1 MNLKKKE
8 IILIKHGISES
19 VLIRMTEGQIN
30 NLYRKL
36 VESKNES
43 NEETKVVTTQLDKD
57 NPQDMSKL
65 NSMLKNP
72 ASLQNQNVEVKETE
86 DLEEKAVSKKQQ
98 EFFGVVRAMQ
108 KGKLPKKGKAGKAAK
123 DMSKKD
129 VKDFAST
136 KHKGLPIHANEETSP
151 LMTLA
156 KQKMANNYI
165 SAVNKTYPTLTFG
178 EGELE
183 EKITNLVEKHIHPSM
198 TKNDLI
204 TTIKNLVTESP
215 IIEELDEELTENQL
229 PNWLQWNSI
238 KQNKK

>member
-8 IILIKHGISES
+8 IILVKHGISES
-19 VLIRMTEGQIN
+19 ILNRMTDEQIN
-30 NLYRKL
+30 SLYIKL
-36 VESKNES
+36 TEQVQQKTTVGPQGGSVTLKPGQ
-43 NEETKVVTTQLDKD
+43 TKVDLKPV
-57 NPQDMSKL
+57 P
-65 NSMLKNP
+65 NSPGTM
-72 ASLQNQNVEVKETE
+72 EVTE
-86 DLEEKAVSKKQQ
+86 DDLDEKAVSQKQQ

-123 DMSKKD
+123 DMSKRD

>member
-8 IILIKHGISES
+8 IILVKHGISES
-19 VLIRMTEGQIN
+19 ILNRMTDEQIN
-30 NLYRKL
+30 SLYIKL
-36 VESKNES
+36 TEQVQQKTTVGPQGGSVTLKPGQ
-43 NEETKVVTTQLDKD
+43 TKVDLKPV
-57 NPQDMSKL
+57 P
-65 NSMLKNP
+65 NSPGTM
-72 ASLQNQNVEVKETE
+72 EVTE
-86 DLEEKAVSKKQQ
+86 DDLDEKAVSQKQQ

-215 IIEELDEELTENQL
+215 IIEELDEELAENQL

>member
-8 IILIKHGISES
+8 IILVKHGISES
-19 VLIRMTEGQIN
+19 ILNRMTDEQIN
-30 NLYRKL
+30 SLYIKL
-36 VESKNES
+36 TEQVQQKTTVGPQGGSVTLKPGQ
-43 NEETKVVTTQLDKD
+43 TKVDLKPV
-57 NPQDMSKL
+57 P
-65 NSMLKNP
+65 NSPGTM
-72 ASLQNQNVEVKETE
+72 EVTE
-86 DLEEKAVSKKQQ
+86 DDLDEKAVSQKQQ